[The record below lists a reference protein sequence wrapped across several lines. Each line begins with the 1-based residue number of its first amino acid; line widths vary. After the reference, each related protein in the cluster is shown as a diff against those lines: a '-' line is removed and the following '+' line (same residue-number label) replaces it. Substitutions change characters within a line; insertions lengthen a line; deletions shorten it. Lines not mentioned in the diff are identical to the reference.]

1 MDFGKVDNPGLIDFT
16 LPADHP
22 GTKEIL
28 KKQQQDTNL
37 RVYVGCAKWNR
48 QELKGFYPRGTKDE
62 LAYYSSQFNSIE
74 LNATFYRIPDAAQIK
89 TWHDKTPEDFKFFP
103 KVNQSISHFRRLNN
117 VDQLTQE
124 FCDRII
130 QFEGK
135 LGMAF
140 LQLHGNFGYKNLDR
154 LRSFFEKFPK
164 VIPLAAEVRHPEWF
178 EDPKNA
184 DAYFDLLERNDVTNV
199 LVDTAGRRDLLHMRL
214 TTPTAFIRYV
224 GANHTESKY
233 KRLDAWVDRLE
244 RWVELGL
251 QDIYFFVHQNV
262 EMESP
267 LLAGYLI
274 QKLNERLGTDLKIP
288 DISNGK

>member
-1 MDFGKVDNPGLIDFT
+1 MKFGKVDDPGRVDFT
-16 LPADHP
+16 LPENHP
-22 GTKEIL
+22 DTKMVL
-28 KKQQQDTNL
+28 KNRATDREL
-37 RVYVGCAKWNR
+37 SIYVGCAKWNR

-62 LAYYSSQFNSIE
+62 LAYYSTQFNAIE
-74 LNATFYRIPDAAQIK
+74 LNATFYRIPNADQIK
-89 TWHDKTPEDFKFFP
+89 TWHDKTPEGFKFFP

-130 QFEGK
+130 QLEDK

-154 LRSFFEKFPK
+154 LTSFLEKFPK
-164 VIPLAAEVRHPEWF
+164 VIPLATEVRHPEWF
-178 EDPKNA
+178 EDSKIA

-214 TTPTAFIRYV
+214 TTPTAFVRYV
-224 GANHTESKY
+224 GANHTETKY
-233 KRLDAWVDRLE
+233 KRLDDWIDRLE
-244 RWVELGL
+244 GWVERGL
-251 QDIYFFVHQNV
+251 QNIYFFVHQNV

-267 LLAGYLI
+267 LLAAYFI

-288 DISNGK
+288 DIANGK